1 MVDLDDGVNILLGA
15 NGLGKT
21 NIVEAIEVLSTGS
34 SHRTSGS
41 MLLVQRGHR
50 SAVIRANVS
59 APTTA
64 GGDGTIAEH
73 YAGRDDGTSDQ
84 PAAAP
89 SASGATTV
97 TYELTIAARGANR
110 ARVNGGPSS
119 YMRDIVGRVP
129 SVSFTPDDQRLV
141 AGDPAARRGFLD
153 QAGSLLI
160 PGYAMRLQS
169 LAKIAR
175 QRATLLK
182 QLADAGYADAKAAA
196 LSGLEVWTGQF
207 IELGVQVS
215 RDRQTIVDRLDGPFR
230 RIHAALA
237 GESETACIVYEPS
250 FDEILADG
258 DPRTAISAHFQRIYP
273 GEVARGQNLIG
284 PHRDDLSVLLD
295 GMPAREFASN
305 GEMWTMALALRMAL
319 FETLAAER
327 GEKPIVILDDVFAQ
341 LDESRRAQILDFASH
356 QDQVLITVAA
366 ASDIPGALADER
378 TRIIDVAALK
388 RVQDDWLT
396 PDPAAFGLTVASSG
410 PSAPTADGPASAD
423 SNAPAGDTR

>member
-1 MVDLDDGVNILLGA
+1 MFVSRLALDHYRSWEHCMVDLSDGVNILLGA

-41 MLLVQRGHR
+41 LPLVQRGQR

-59 APTTA
+59 TAPN
-64 GGDGTIAEH
+64 G
-73 YAGRDDGTSDQ
+73 DDGAAIAAV
-84 PAAAP
+84 PAE
-89 SASGATTV
+89 SAGEPGTV

-119 YMRDIVGRVP
+119 YMRDVVGRVP

-141 AGDPAARRGFLD
+141 AGDPASRRGFLD

-175 QRATLLK
+175 QRAALLK

-215 RDRQTIVDRLDGPFR
+215 RDRRAIVDRLDGPFR

-237 GESETACIVYEPS
+237 GEDESACIVYEPS
-250 FDEILADG
+250 FDEILDDG
-258 DPRTAISAHFQRIYP
+258 DPRPAISAHFQRIYP

-319 FETLAAER
+319 FETIAAER

-341 LDESRRAQILDFASH
+341 LDESRRAQILDFASR

-366 ASDIPGALADER
+366 ASDIPGTLADGR
-378 TRIIDVAALK
+378 ANVIDVAALK
-388 RVQDDWLT
+388 RAQDDWLT
-396 PDPAAFGLTVASSG
+396 PDPAAFGLTAVA
-410 PSAPTADGPASAD
+410 APADGTADVVD
-423 SNAPAGDTR
+423 GDVR